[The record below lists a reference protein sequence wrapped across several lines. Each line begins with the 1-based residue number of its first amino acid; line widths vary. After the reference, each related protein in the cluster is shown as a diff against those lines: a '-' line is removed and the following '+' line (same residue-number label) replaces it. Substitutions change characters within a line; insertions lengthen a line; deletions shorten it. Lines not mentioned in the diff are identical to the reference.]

1 MTPSP
6 DRTALLRRG
15 RALAFAS
22 VAYNVAEGA
31 VALTAGARAD
41 SVALT
46 GFGLDSLIEVGSA
59 LFVGWGLHVE
69 LSVRASTDPAAL
81 ERVQRRSAVIA
92 GGLLCLLALLLV
104 LDAARRLSGQ
114 AVEPAPSTLGLVLTA
129 LSILVMP
136 LLARAKLRTAEAL
149 GSAALRADAFE
160 TIACVGL
167 SVATFAGLALNAWFG
182 WTWAD
187 PVAAL
192 VLAPL
197 IAREGLEALR
207 GDDCCGHD

>member
-1 MTPSP
+1 MTTSA
-6 DRTALLRRG
+6 DRTSLLRRG
-15 RALAFAS
+15 RALALAS
-22 VAYNVAEGA
+22 VAYNVLEGV
-31 VALTAGARAD
+31 VALVAGSRAD

-59 LFVGWGLHVE
+59 VFVGWGLHLE
-69 LSVRASTDPAAL
+69 LVARPSDDPARF
-81 ERVQRRSAVIA
+81 ERAQRRSAMVA
-92 GGLLCLLALLLV
+92 GGLLCVLALLLV
-104 LDAARRLSGQ
+104 VDAARRLLGH
-114 AVEPAPSTLGLVLTA
+114 AVEPAPSSLGLALTA
-129 LSILVMP
+129 ASIAVMP
-136 LLARAKLRTAEAL
+136 LLARAKLRTAEHL

-160 TIACVGL
+160 TIACVWL
-167 SVATFAGLALNAWFG
+167 SVATFVGLALNAALG

-192 VLAPL
+192 ILAPL